1 MTRINSIG
9 NGFLFIFLF
18 LFINSITAQENNGVI
33 TGRVYNASSNEPVP
47 FANVII
53 FDTNIGSTTNYEGEF
68 KFTGVEPG
76 FVKLEVSSVGYETK
90 VTESFMVT
98 NARSANIEVALNEKT
113 EEIEEVVVRA
123 SPFRLKKE
131 SPLSI
136 QRIGVD
142 EIEKSPGAN
151 RDISRVIQ
159 SFPGVASGVSFRND
173 VIVRGGGPSENVF
186 YLDGVE
192 IPNINHFST
201 QGASGGPVGIIN
213 TDFIRQVEFY
223 SGAFPANRGNALS
236 SVLEFS
242 QVNGNSEKLEM
253 QGAVGASEASL
264 TFDGPLSDNT
274 TFIFSARRS
283 YLQLLFKLFELPFLP
298 TFNDFQFKVKSKLD
312 SKNELTLVGLG
323 AIDDF
328 SLNKDANDTESQ
340 RYILDYIPVN
350 EQRNYTV
357 GAVYKHFRDNGTDT
371 WVLSRNYLNN
381 RSYKYQ
387 DNIEVDSLKTLD
399 YNSDE
404 VENKFRYEHNRQTS
418 AGYSINAGIG
428 LNFAQYNN
436 STFRES
442 FAGGQTFTIDYN
454 SDLDVLQ
461 WNLFGQV
468 NKSYLKER
476 LSLSLGLRADAN
488 NYSDDMSNLLEQ
500 ISPRFSAS
508 YALTPKVNL
517 NFNTGRFYQLPPY
530 TTLGYSDPAGN
541 LLNKNKGLKY
551 ISADHIVAGVEYLPD
566 NDSKLSIEGFYKGYN
581 NYPFSLDD
589 SIALANK
596 GADFGSYGDEE
607 VLSVGEGRAYGIEL
621 FARNRDLFGFNL
633 LFSYTLVR
641 SEFKEMDENLE
652 PTADYIPSSWDNK
665 HIISM
670 TATRELPNN
679 WDVGFKWRFL
689 GGPPYTPLD
698 EQKSSLA
705 SAWDARGR
713 GYLDFDRFNS
723 RRLDPFHQLDVRI
736 DKKYFFSEWTLM
748 LYLDVQNVYNFTADE
763 EPKLVQRL
771 GEDGE
776 PLVESNDPKRYDLKK
791 LEVEESGNILPS
803 IGIIVQF

>member
-1 MTRINSIG
+1 MIKRT
-9 NGFLFIFLF
+9 GFLFILLF
-18 LFINSITAQENNGVI
+18 VFISSITAQENNGVI

-47 FANVII
+47 FANII
-53 FDTNIGSTTNYEGEF
+53 IYDTNIGSTTNYDGEF

-76 FVKLEVSSVGYETK
+76 FVRLEVSSVGYETK

-98 NARSANIEVALNEKT
+98 NAKTANIDVALREKT

-173 VIVRGGGPSENVF
+173 VIVRGGGPAENVF

-236 SVLEFS
+236 SVLELN
-242 QVNGNSEKLEM
+242 QVNGNNEKLEI
-253 QGAVGASEASL
+253 QGAVGASEASM

-298 TFNDFQFKVKSKLD
+298 TFNDFQFKIKSKLD
-312 SKNELTLVGLG
+312 AKNELTLIGLG

-418 AGYSINAGIG
+418 GGYNFNTGIG

-436 STFRES
+436 STFREA
-442 FAGGQTFTIDYN
+442 FIGGQNVTIDYD
-454 SDLDVLQ
+454 SDLNLLQ

-468 NKSYLKER
+468 NKSFLEDR
-476 LSLSLGLRADAN
+476 LSLSIGLRADAN
-488 NYSDDMSNLLEQ
+488 NYSDDMNNLLEQ

-541 LLNKNKGLKY
+541 LLNKNNGVEY

-566 NDSKLSIEGFYKGYN
+566 DDSKLSIEGFYKGYN

-607 VLSVGEGRAYGIEL
+607 VLSIGEGRAYGLEL

-641 SEFKEMDENLE
+641 SEFKEMNDNLE

-665 HIISM
+665 HLISL

-698 EQKSSLA
+698 VEKSSLA

-713 GYLDFDRFNS
+713 GYLDYSRFNS
-723 RRLDPFHQLDVRI
+723 RRLDPFHQLDLRV
-736 DKKYFFSEWTLM
+736 DKQFFFDTWTVM
-748 LYLDVQNVYNFTADE
+748 LYLDVQNVYSFTADE

-771 GEDGE
+771 EEDGE
-776 PLVESNDPKRYDLKK
+776 PVVESDDPTRYDLKK